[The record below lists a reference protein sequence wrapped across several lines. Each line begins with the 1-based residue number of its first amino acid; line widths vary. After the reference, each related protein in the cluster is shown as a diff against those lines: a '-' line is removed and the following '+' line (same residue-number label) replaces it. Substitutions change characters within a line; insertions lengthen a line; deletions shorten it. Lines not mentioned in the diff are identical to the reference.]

1 MSYVVVKFPERRE
14 VFIDNRSEGDN
25 VDADSRLRPLLV
37 NAGWH
42 TFRLGGLSN
51 FAPAALT
58 VDVPEVPMLAPFA
71 VVFTKTV

>member
-1 MSYVVVKFPERRE
+1 MSFVVVKFPECRE

-25 VDADSRLRPLLV
+25 VDAESRLRPLLV

-42 TFRLGGLSN
+42 TFRLGGPAD
-51 FAPAALT
+51 FAPVAQT
-58 VDVPEVPMLAPFA
+58 VDVPEVPMLAPFP